1 MQKWNLGVL
10 WAVYWAAG
18 ALILI
23 VVVAGGIALGD
34 WLIKWRRARIMKR
47 LRQEWM
53 KARPEWFKNG
63 K

>member
-1 MQKWNLGVL
+1 V
-10 WAVYWAAG
+10 VG

-53 KARPEWFKNG
+53 KARPEWFNNG